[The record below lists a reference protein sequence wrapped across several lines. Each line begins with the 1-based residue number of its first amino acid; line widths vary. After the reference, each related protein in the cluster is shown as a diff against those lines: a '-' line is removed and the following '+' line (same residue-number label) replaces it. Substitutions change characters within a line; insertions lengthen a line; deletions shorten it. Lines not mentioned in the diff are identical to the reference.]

1 LKKKGKVNK
10 HRINIA
16 IYEPSLI
23 IYEGLANVIAKGQM
37 QTNSYRLTDFD
48 ELKDCLQRYDI
59 DVVLMNPGMM
69 QNRMPEFMKLKKHY
83 TKVSWI
89 ALVYS
94 YFDDEI
100 LNQFRDTISILDS
113 HSSLMETLNNSV
125 VKTRD
130 EVNKEQLSLREVEVL
145 KYLIKGLSN
154 REIAH
159 LLNISTH
166 TVVSHR
172 KKIIDKTGIKSLP
185 GLTIFAITQK
195 IISLSAV

>member
-1 LKKKGKVNK
+1 MNK